1 MPEISVI
8 VPIYNVEEYVR
19 ECIESIL
26 NQTFKEFELLLVND
40 GSTDNSPQICK
51 YYEELDSRVKVIN
64 KINGGL
70 SDARNAGI
78 DVAEG
83 KYLTFIDG
91 DDFITED
98 TLETMYN
105 AINKTDIKIA
115 VCNMVRYYEDGETE
129 PFYRPSENK
138 VLLKN
143 QDRFKTLAQPSVC
156 NKMFKAQLFE
166 KIRFPY
172 RKYYEDTFV
181 YHELVMQTNTVVLT
195 GNDSYYYR
203 CRRGSI
209 LDGGYSKKYFDFIE
223 AVYLRATFLDR
234 NNVHEYADEAYLH
247 LYSSLANA
255 YNTLSNS
262 EEDLSELFNIA
273 QNRYNK
279 SFKRLIKDKHFGLKQ
294 KIRFILLRYSP
305 KLHCKIYQ

>member
-1 MPEISVI
+1 MTEISVI
-8 VPIYNVEEYVR
+8 VPIYNVEKYIK

-26 NQTFKEFELLLVND
+26 NQTFKDFELLLVND
-40 GSTDNSPQICK
+40 GSTDDSPTICK
-51 YYEELDSRVKVIN
+51 YYEKLDSRVKVIN
-64 KINGGL
+64 KQNGGL
-70 SDARNAGI
+70 SDARNTGI
-78 DVAEG
+78 DVAKG

-91 DDFITED
+91 DDFIAED

-129 PFYRPSENK
+129 DFYRPSEEK
-138 VLLKN
+138 VFLKGD
-143 QDRFKTLAQPSVC
+143 DRFKTLAQPSVC
-156 NKMFKAQLFE
+156 NKMFKAELFE

-181 YHELVMQTNTVVLT
+181 YHELLMQTNVVVLI
-195 GNDSYYYR
+195 GKDSYYYR

-223 AVYLRATFLDR
+223 AVYLRAIFLDR
-234 NNVHEYADEAYLH
+234 NNVHEYADEAYLY
-247 LYSSLANA
+247 LYSSLVNA

-262 EEDLSELFNIA
+262 EEDLSELFDIA
-273 QNRYNK
+273 QDRYNK
-279 SFKRLIKDKHFGLKQ
+279 SFKRIIKDKHFGLKQ
-294 KIRFILLRYSP
+294 KVRFILLRYSP
-305 KLHCKIYQ
+305 KLHCKIYH